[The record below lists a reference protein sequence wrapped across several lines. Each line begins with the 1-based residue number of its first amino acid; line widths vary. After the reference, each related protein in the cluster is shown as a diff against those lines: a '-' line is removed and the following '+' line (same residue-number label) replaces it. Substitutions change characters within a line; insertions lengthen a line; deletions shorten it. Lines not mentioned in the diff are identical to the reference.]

1 MEKEMLV
8 FLKLKEGKL
17 ETFMGWM
24 QSDEGMGVRKSV
36 AYPEKTV
43 GAMIPDKSGMLFKV
57 NVHNEA
63 GMKEFVSGN
72 NPTAKAIY
80 AECVE
85 SAQLYE
91 LSKIKFD
98 IIKNKHIFK
107 ALKEVYKKC
116 EGGFA
121 VTMIVEGV
129 GLVAFRDANGI
140 RPLVVGKKDD
150 GSFMVASESSALS
163 ALGYDFEYD
172 VDPGGAVIISEK
184 GVVEKSV
191 CSNSISH
198 SPCLFEFV
206 YFSALI
212 L

>member
-72 NPTAKAIY
+72 NPTAKAVY

-85 SAQLYE
+85 SAQLFE
-91 LSKIKFD
+91 LSK
-98 IIKNKHIFK
+98 
-107 ALKEVYKKC
+107 
-116 EGGFA
+116 
-121 VTMIVEGV
+121 
-129 GLVAFRDANGI
+129 
-140 RPLVVGKKDD
+140 
-150 GSFMVASESSALS
+150 
-163 ALGYDFEYD
+163 
-172 VDPGGAVIISEK
+172 VD
-184 GVVEKSV
+184 
-191 CSNSISH
+191 
-198 SPCLFEFV
+198 L
-206 YFSALI
+206 
-212 L
+212 

>member
-8 FLKLKEGKL
+8 FLKLKKDKL

-63 GMKEFVSGN
+63 GMKEFVTGN

-85 SAQLYE
+85 SAQLFE
-91 LSKIKFD
+91 LSK
-98 IIKNKHIFK
+98 
-107 ALKEVYKKC
+107 
-116 EGGFA
+116 
-121 VTMIVEGV
+121 
-129 GLVAFRDANGI
+129 
-140 RPLVVGKKDD
+140 
-150 GSFMVASESSALS
+150 
-163 ALGYDFEYD
+163 
-172 VDPGGAVIISEK
+172 VD
-184 GVVEKSV
+184 
-191 CSNSISH
+191 
-198 SPCLFEFV
+198 L
-206 YFSALI
+206 
-212 L
+212 

>member
-36 AYPEKTV
+36 AYPAKTV

-63 GMKEFVSGN
+63 GMKEFVTGN

-85 SAQLYE
+85 SAKLYE
-91 LSKIKFD
+91 LS
-98 IIKNKHIFK
+98 
-107 ALKEVYKKC
+107 EVN
-116 EGGFA
+116 
-121 VTMIVEGV
+121 
-129 GLVAFRDANGI
+129 L
-140 RPLVVGKKDD
+140 
-150 GSFMVASESSALS
+150 
-163 ALGYDFEYD
+163 
-172 VDPGGAVIISEK
+172 
-184 GVVEKSV
+184 
-191 CSNSISH
+191 
-198 SPCLFEFV
+198 
-206 YFSALI
+206 
-212 L
+212 